1 MSKNDKKAAQQPKK
15 EQKAAPKAPKQA
27 PKAAPKVENP
37 KSEEPVEPKVITI
50 SQAADTKN
58 LTSRKH
64 SGLSPDGQVKL
75 LDLARRTFV
84 EETDPEL
91 QFPQTVRKQV
101 NDIVAI
107 GIMCTFADHA
117 ANGDNTFA
125 MVLQS
130 QAYPTLSAAAKAIGF
145 ELPDVK
151 LLPSGKEE
159 GTVMLPA
166 KEVKIPKEVKEQ
178 IKKEK
183 EIREATKPELDPEKI
198 TSEEDVKKALEYM
211 FVSSGGK
218 RLPLLL
224 TNAIEFMKK
233 FRLHQAELA
242 ENTEEVKTRLAGY
255 NSGDW
260 LDDIF
265 SYFMPPVF
273 FTGIGRG
280 MASVTDNEK
289 SPIHAFTIFRDAI
302 KDKESGEPV
311 LDDQEIAHCVKS
323 IVKWVCNTNIASN
336 KKAIEN
342 LDAKKNK
349 SEIEKCEAQIQKYNN
364 ILTYITSPSSE
375 EVDTLLE
382 NQGTCFDEAGIQL
395 TDECQRANA
404 TFNRVCKTFYGKQ
417 LSTADYKNLDSNVQ
431 QYAGYILNLFRDS
444 GSQLASYKLA
454 NITDLEERTEE
465 ERAELI
471 KEAKKNW
478 QERKAKAKEG
488 ESKNA

>member
-1 MSKNDKKAAQQPKK
+1 MAKNDKKVAQQPKK
-15 EQKAAPKAPKQA
+15 EQKAPKTPKQA
-27 PKAAPKVENP
+27 PKAAPKVENH
-37 KSEEPVEPKVITI
+37 KSEEVETPEVITVP
-50 SQAADTKN
+50 QAAEVKN

-64 SGLSPDGQVKL
+64 SGLSPDGQVRL

-151 LLPSGKEE
+151 LLPAGKEE
-159 GTVMLPA
+159 GTVMLPSNQ
-166 KEVKIPKEVKEQ
+166 VSIPKDVKEKM
-178 IKKEK
+178 KKEK
-183 EIREATKPELDPEKI
+183 EVREAEKPELDPEKLV
-198 TSEEDVKKALEYM
+198 SEEDVKKALEYM

-218 RLPLLL
+218 RLPVLL
-224 TNAIEFMKK
+224 TNAIEFMRK

-242 ENTEEVKTRLAGY
+242 ENTEEAKARFADY

-273 FTGIGRG
+273 FMGIGRG

-336 KKAIEN
+336 QKAIDN

-349 SEIEKCEAQIQKYNN
+349 TEIEKCEAQIQKYND
-364 ILTYITSPSSE
+364 ILAYITSPSSE
-375 EVDTLLE
+375 EVDTLLD
-382 NQGTCFDEAGIQL
+382 NMGTYFDEAGMQL
-395 TDECQRANA
+395 ATECQRANA

-417 LSTADYKNLDSNVQ
+417 LSDADYKNLATNVQ

-454 NITDLEERTEE
+454 NVTELEKRSDEEREQ
-465 ERAELI
+465 I
-471 KEAKKNW
+471 VKEAKKAW
-478 QERKAKAKEG
+478 VERKSKEK
-488 ESKNA
+488 EEETKNA